1 MAGED
6 SYGIGFFLAGN
17 YHILC
22 REGNVRR
29 FHSIEQRSGLEPA
42 ELNFLEA
49 RKFIETHPLCSNI
62 AQHDIRIMPFNEIR
76 YIFEGRSPESTVK
89 SLSLSEEEVFEERLH

>member
-1 MAGED
+1 MVDEG

-22 REGNVRR
+22 REGKVHR
-29 FHSIEQRSGLEPA
+29 FHKVEPLCALEPA
-42 ELNFLEA
+42 KLKFFEA

-62 AQHDIRIMPFNEIR
+62 AKHDIRIMPFSVIR
-76 YIFEGRSPESTVK
+76 DILEGRSPASVVK
-89 SLSLSEEEVFEERLH
+89 SFSLSEEEVIEERLH